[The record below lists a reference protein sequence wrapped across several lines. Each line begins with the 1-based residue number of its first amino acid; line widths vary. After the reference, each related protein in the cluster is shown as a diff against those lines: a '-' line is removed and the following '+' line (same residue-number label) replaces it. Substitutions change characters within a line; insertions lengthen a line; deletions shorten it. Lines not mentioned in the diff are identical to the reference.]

1 MKAIIITIG
10 DEILFGQ
17 TIDTN
22 STWLANELD
31 LMGIKVHEIIS
42 ISDDEAHIINT
53 LSYASGNADIIIITG
68 GLGPTDDDKTKSTL
82 AKYFNTQL
90 TFHPEIY
97 EEIIALFGKK
107 KIAFLERNKQ
117 QAMLPANCVPLKNEL
132 GTAPGMWFYE
142 SNKVYVSL
150 PGVPFEMKQI
160 FTREVIPR
168 LKNTF
173 LLPAISHRF
182 VLTAGYGESVLAEKL
197 MEFEKKLL
205 DNISLAYLP
214 TLGMV
219 KLRLTAR
226 GNLKAELEKQ
236 LDEQVDNIKTYIDH
250 VIFGYG
256 RGNSLERVI
265 GKWMADNKKTLAT
278 AESCTGGTISQR
290 ITSIPGSSVYF
301 KGAVVAYS
309 NEIKI
314 RELDVGEN
322 TLNRQGAVSEQTV
335 VEMVRGLI
343 NHFDVDFGI
352 AVSGIAGPDGGT
364 PDKPVGTIWVAVGD
378 RKNIRTKLLKL
389 GKQREQNIQLSATFA
404 LNLLWRFI
412 RS

>member
-42 ISDDEAHIINT
+42 ISDDETHIINT
-53 LSYASGNADIIIITG
+53 LSNATEKADMIIITG

-82 AKYFNTQL
+82 AKYFNTEL

-117 QAMLPANCVPLKNEL
+117 QAMLPANCIPLKNEL

-160 FTREVIPR
+160 FTRKVIPR
-168 LKNTF
+168 LKDTF

-182 VLTAGYGESVLAEKL
+182 ILTAGYGESVLAEKL
-197 MEFEKKLL
+197 MEFEKKLP
-205 DNISLAYLP
+205 DNISMAYLP

-219 KLRLTAR
+219 KLRLTAK
-226 GNLKAELEKQ
+226 GNLKGELEQQ
-236 LDEQVDNIKTYIDH
+236 LDEQVDFMKSYIDN

-265 GKWMADNKKTLAT
+265 GKWMSENNKTMAT

-290 ITSIPGSSVYF
+290 ITSIPGSSAYF
-301 KGAVVAYS
+301 KGAVIAYS
-309 NEIKI
+309 NEIKTN
-314 RELDVGEN
+314 ELDVSGEI
-322 TLNRQGAVSEQTV
+322 LNQFGAVSEETV
-335 VEMVRGLI
+335 TSMVSGLI
-343 NHFDVDFGI
+343 SRLDVDYGI

-364 PDKPVGTIWVAVGD
+364 PDKPVGTVWVAVGD
-378 RKNIRTKLLKL
+378 RKHIRTKLLKL
-389 GKQREQNIQLSATFA
+389 GKQREQNIKLSATFA